1 MWAVG
6 IGTLTSQATDF
17 ASDSGSESRADTQPE
32 SSSGTR
38 TDSAPPLCA
47 GTWSF
52 APSAGYFTGMK
63 DGQEPAGI
71 AVGDFNHD
79 GAIDIASVNFDN
91 SVG

>member
-1 MWAVG
+1 M
-6 IGTLTSQATDF
+6 TSQATDF

-32 SSSGTR
+32 SSSDTR

-63 DGQEPAGI
+63 EGQEPAGI